1 MLQVPA
7 YTISQPTPGSVR
19 IDLKGD
25 WTLASAAPAP
35 DQALRMIAAATAGVT
50 VNGAA
55 LGVWDTRLL
64 LFLRELAAA
73 ADKRSLR
80 LQNEAGDVQG
90 ASRSLQG
97 GVEAGLQSGEKIRR
111 IFSCSHAELRK

>member
-25 WTLASAAPAP
+25 WTLTSAAPAP

-80 LQNEAGDVQG
+80 LQNEALPAG
-90 ASRSLQG
+90 ALRLLELADDRSEERRVGKECRSRWSPY
-97 GVEAGLQSGEKIRR
+97 
-111 IFSCSHAELRK
+111 H